1 MVSTL
6 QPKLKNCSMKLSLVD
21 ISTTP
26 YQGDRKQALKDTIET
41 AQVIED
47 LGFQRIWLAE
57 HHNHKLVAGR
67 APEILIPAVAENTK
81 RINVGSGGILLN
93 HYSPFKVAENFATL
107 SELYSGRIDLGIG
120 RATIGQYT
128 DLALQRNRSSYQHS
142 DDSTEQLVELL
153 AWLTNDFPANHP
165 FSQVKVYNDG
175 AFPNVF
181 LLGSSGWS
189 AEAAA
194 QLGLA
199 YSFAGFFNPQR
210 AFEIT
215 RQYTQNFQSSDKI
228 YAHKTPRLTL
238 GLAVSAHE
246 TDQLA
251 LEFSAPMQYF
261 YKQLRITGVL
271 SDKLVP
277 EKEAVE
283 LLKDSISMERL
294 VDPVDIPKFIV
305 GKAETVAQEL
315 KAIKTAFGADEIMLR
330 IMSSNQTNKLKSLEL
345 LTKHLQD

>member
-1 MVSTL
+1 
-6 QPKLKNCSMKLSLVD
+6 MKLSFVD
-21 ISTTP
+21 ISATP
-26 YQGDRKQALKDTIET
+26 YQGDRKQALRDTIET

-47 LGFQRIWLAE
+47 LGFQRIWLTE

-67 APEILIPAVAENTK
+67 APEILMAAVAENTK
-81 RINVGSGGILLN
+81 HIRVGSGAILLN

-120 RATIGQYT
+120 RATIGRFT
-128 DLALQRNRSSYQHS
+128 NLALQPNRSAHQQA
-142 DDSTEQLVELL
+142 DNSTEQLVELL
-153 AWLTNDFPANHP
+153 AWLANDFPAKHS

-175 AFPNVF
+175 AVPNVF

-189 AEAAA
+189 ADTAA

-199 YSFAGFFNPQR
+199 YSFAGFFNPQQ
-210 AFEIT
+210 AAQIT
-215 RQYTQNFQSSDKI
+215 RHYLQDFQGSDKI
-228 YAHKTPRLTL
+228 YAHKKPRLIL
-238 GLAVSAHE
+238 GLAVFAHE

-261 YKQLRITGVL
+261 HHQLRLTGVL
-271 SDKLVP
+271 SNELAP
-277 EKEAVE
+277 EKEAVG
-283 LLKDSISMERL
+283 LLNGSISMERMSE
-294 VDPVDIPKFIV
+294 PAKFPKFIV

-315 KAIKTAFGADEIMLR
+315 KAIKAAFGADEIMIR
-330 IMSSNQTNKLKSLEL
+330 IMSANQKNKLKSLEL